1 MTTKNDTLHG
11 IQARIEEL
19 QRTIAEKEKQIK
31 ARTRNLKEDIAEELS
46 PEEIV
51 KKHPFLAAGTT
62 FTAGLIITKSLGGRR
77 KSQPVAKSPEP
88 SALQPEPTASRR
100 KGVMYT
106 IGLDVFHS
114 LKDIGFKY
122 LQGYVENKFRKTGG
136 SGD

>member
-19 QRTIAEKEKQIK
+19 QKTIAEKEKQIK
-31 ARTRNLKEDIAEELS
+31 ARTRNLKEEIAEELS

-62 FTAGLIITKSLGGRR
+62 FTAGLIITKSISRRR
-77 KSQPVAKSPEP
+77 KSLPPATAPEQT
-88 SALQPEPTASRR
+88 LQPEPPASRR
-100 KGVMYT
+100 KGMMYA

-122 LQGYVENKFRKTGG
+122 LQGYVENRFRKQGG
-136 SGD
+136 PGRD

>member
-19 QRTIAEKEKQIK
+19 QKTIAEKEKQIK

-62 FTAGLIITKSLGGRR
+62 FTAGLIITKSISGRR
-77 KSQPVAKSPEP
+77 KQQQQPKAPEP
-88 SALQPEPTASRR
+88 VQQQEPPSSRR
-100 KGVMYT
+100 KGLMYT

-114 LKDIGFKY
+114 LKDIGVNY
-122 LQGYVENKFRKTGG
+122 LQGYVEQRFRKKDGRQ
-136 SGD
+136 GD

>member
-19 QRTIAEKEKQIK
+19 QKTIAEKEKQIK
-31 ARTRNLKEDIAEELS
+31 ARTRNLKKDIEEELS
-46 PEEIV
+46 PEEII

-62 FTAGLIITKSLGGRR
+62 FTAGLILTKTLGGRR
-77 KSQPVAKSPEP
+77 KSPPQAKTPEP
-88 SALQPEPTASRR
+88 AFQPEPAASRR

-106 IGLDVFHS
+106 VGLDVFHS

-122 LQGYVENKFRKTGG
+122 LQGYVENKFRKPG
-136 SGD
+136 SPGKD